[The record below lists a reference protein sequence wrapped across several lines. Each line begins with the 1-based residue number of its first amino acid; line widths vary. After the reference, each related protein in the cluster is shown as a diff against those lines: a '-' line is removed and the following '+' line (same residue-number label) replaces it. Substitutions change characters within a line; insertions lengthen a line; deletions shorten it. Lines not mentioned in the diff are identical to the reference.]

1 MLKLKVQ
8 YFGYLIWTADSLE
21 KTMILAKIEGKRKRG
36 HWGRRWLNGITYL
49 MEMSVSTLQEIV
61 KDRRAWHATI
71 HEVTKNLTQ
80 LIDWTTTTFMLNVL
94 CNPEM
99 KCHSIS
105 WYRFLVL
112 FFMPHQ
118 SLDGKEFVKFQ
129 GPVAVYLNLFS
140 LIISILWAFVSGIS
154 INSWQKQKHSR
165 CKKWKWN

>member
-1 MLKLKVQ
+1 MLKQ
-8 YFGYLIWTADSLE
+8 MWTADSLG

-36 HWGRRWLNGITYL
+36 HWRRRWLNGITYL
-49 MEMSVSTLQEIV
+49 MDMRLSTLQEIV

-71 HEVTKNLTQ
+71 HEVTKSLTQ
-80 LIDWTTTTFMLNVL
+80 IINWTTTTFMLSVL

-112 FFMPHQ
+112 FLLIPHQ
-118 SLDGKEFVKFQ
+118 SLDGKEFVKFD
-129 GPVAVYLNLFS
+129 GPVVVYLIFFS

-154 INSWQKQKHSR
+154 INKWQEQKHSR
-165 CKKWKWN
+165 CKKWK